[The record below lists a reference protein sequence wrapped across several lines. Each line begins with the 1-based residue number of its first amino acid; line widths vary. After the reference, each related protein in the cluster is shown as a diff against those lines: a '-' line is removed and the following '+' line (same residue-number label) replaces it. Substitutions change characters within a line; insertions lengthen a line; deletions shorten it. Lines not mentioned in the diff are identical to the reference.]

1 MIKKYILSIIVILA
15 GVNYSYANAKRV
27 DEIEAKLNK
36 ELASAQS
43 QKDSVRILYNL
54 FDLVP
59 RKEKLHYS
67 DKLYSLADRMGRN
80 DIKLNLL
87 RELSQIGSTLGN
99 QDSVF
104 RKLNEEVA
112 KIPRSQ
118 EQEETALFIRM
129 RQVSVDARSSD
140 SKRIEGRIA
149 QLIAEESKAKDLALN
164 LRVLRLFTI
173 VEYLTNGGIEGPLL
187 GEYVGML
194 KERMGQAN
202 FKLHGLNNVLLQ
214 ESANIYSTIG
224 ESEASVEADKEMLK
238 TIDILEKTYHQEGRQ
253 YRNYTQNKYFIY
265 RRMLENYKALTPQ
278 EVEEYY
284 GKIKEY
290 IVDDEDVQAID
301 GRNQAS
307 LMAYSMAKGDYVTA
321 LPLIRKSLETEKQPA
336 KRRRLVRW
344 LQTAAEGIGDKDTQ
358 IEALKLYNAMLI
370 ERDTSSSSD
379 RSKEL
384 DIRTRVNELKA
395 DKTFLQM
402 EKEKEEKQSY
412 QRMMSFVMVGWLI
425 FALLL
430 IVVLFFW
437 GRYRTASV
445 RIKQFVENL
454 DAECSYL
461 KDQHYRDTCYAGKL
475 DKRVNV
481 DHRKEI
487 VRRKRQKSIIPM
499 LNYVLNDLLYIAS
512 IGKIGRGKF
521 VRPLS
526 VTQIIDDEFE
536 IAKANQTST
545 ASLEIVYPEKDIEIR
560 SDKECLEYVLR
571 HLFYAANRVSEGGV
585 IRLEVRE
592 REEDKRVDFL
602 FTNSSVY
609 VPEGNEDVMFD
620 NFINVE
626 KLVDRDDAG
635 LFIARLSA
643 LLLDSGLYL
652 DNECKEGSRYVFSV
666 SKVMGR

>member
-301 GRNQAS
+301 GRNRAS
-307 LMAYSMAKGDYVTA
+307 
-321 LPLIRKSLETEKQPA
+321 
-336 KRRRLVRW
+336 
-344 LQTAAEGIGDKDTQ
+344 
-358 IEALKLYNAMLI
+358 
-370 ERDTSSSSD
+370 
-379 RSKEL
+379 
-384 DIRTRVNELKA
+384 
-395 DKTFLQM
+395 
-402 EKEKEEKQSY
+402 
-412 QRMMSFVMVGWLI
+412 
-425 FALLL
+425 
-430 IVVLFFW
+430 
-437 GRYRTASV
+437 
-445 RIKQFVENL
+445 
-454 DAECSYL
+454 
-461 KDQHYRDTCYAGKL
+461 
-475 DKRVNV
+475 
-481 DHRKEI
+481 
-487 VRRKRQKSIIPM
+487 
-499 LNYVLNDLLYIAS
+499 
-512 IGKIGRGKF
+512 
-521 VRPLS
+521 
-526 VTQIIDDEFE
+526 
-536 IAKANQTST
+536 
-545 ASLEIVYPEKDIEIR
+545 
-560 SDKECLEYVLR
+560 
-571 HLFYAANRVSEGGV
+571 
-585 IRLEVRE
+585 
-592 REEDKRVDFL
+592 
-602 FTNSSVY
+602 
-609 VPEGNEDVMFD
+609 
-620 NFINVE
+620 
-626 KLVDRDDAG
+626 
-635 LFIARLSA
+635 
-643 LLLDSGLYL
+643 
-652 DNECKEGSRYVFSV
+652 
-666 SKVMGR
+666 

>member
-67 DKLYSLADRMGRN
+67 DKLYSLADRMGRD

-87 RELSQIGSTLGN
+87 RELSQIGATLGN

-224 ESEASVEADKEMLK
+224 EQEASVEADKEMLK
-238 TIDILEKTYHQEGRQ
+238 TIDILEKTYHQEGRK

-301 GRNQAS
+301 GKNQAS
-307 LMAYSMAKGDYVTA
+307 LMAYSMAKGDYITA
-321 LPLIRKSLETEKQPA
+321 LPLIKKSLETEKQPA

-430 IVVLFFW
+430 VVVLFFW
-437 GRYRTASV
+437 GKYRTASV
-445 RIKQFVENL
+445 RIRQFVDNL

-461 KDQHYRDTCYAGKL
+461 KDQHYRDTGYADKL
-475 DKRVNV
+475 DQRENV
-481 DHRKEI
+481 GNRKVI
-487 VRRKRQKSIIPM
+487 KRRKRLKSIIPM

-521 VRPLS
+521 VRPVS
-526 VTQIIDDEFE
+526 VTQVIDDEYA

-545 ASLEIVYPEKDIEIR
+545 AKLEVVYPEKDIEIR

-592 REEDKRVDFL
+592 REDDKRVDFL
-602 FTNSSVY
+602 FTSTSVY

-652 DNECKEGSRYVFSV
+652 DNEYKEGSRYVFSV
-666 SKVMGR
+666 SRVMGR